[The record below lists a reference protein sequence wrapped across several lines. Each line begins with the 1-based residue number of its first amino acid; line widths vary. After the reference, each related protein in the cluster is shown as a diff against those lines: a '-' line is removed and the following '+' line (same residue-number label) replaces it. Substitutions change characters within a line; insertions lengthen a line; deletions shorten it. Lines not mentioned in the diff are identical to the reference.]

1 MTLLDAAA
9 PLAVCVAFA
18 AMLAGLVARGRV
30 RHCWALPVYVA
41 GVLATDMLMF
51 GWPHRYYVAS
61 FYTVKQAWLD
71 VVKLLLAV
79 ELAYRTF
86 HAFPGALAR
95 ARMVLAVVLA
105 VTALA
110 LIGFPAGLTHEQMV
124 TRYAPRIQMGTAWVL
139 TATALLVTWY
149 RLPVRPLHR
158 AVAFGLTAY
167 LFVFTTTWGLVPAQA
182 LNAWRAFLNPLAAW
196 SYVLMA
202 AWWAVVAW
210 RKDEKLA
217 VSERTVRLMGLKE
230 AA

>member
-1 MTLLDAAA
+1 MRIVNAAA
-9 PLAVCVAFA
+9 GYAVCVALA
-18 AMLAGLVARGRV
+18 ITLAGLLARGRV
-30 RHCWALPVYVA
+30 RQCWAFPLYVG
-41 GVLATDMLMF
+41 GVLVTDLLMA

-61 FYTVKQAWLD
+61 FYTVKQACLD

-86 HAFPGALAR
+86 RAFPGALQR
-95 ARMVLAVVLA
+95 ARVVLAVVLA

-110 LIGFPAGLTHEQMV
+110 LIGFPAGLSHEQMV

-167 LFVFTTTWGLVPAQA
+167 LFVFTTSWGLVPSGAV
-182 LNAWRAFLNPLAAW
+182 NAWRAWLNPMAGVCYAA
-196 SYVLMA
+196 VA
-202 AWWAVVAW
+202 AWWAVAAW
-210 RKDEKLA
+210 RPDETLA